1 MTIKHNNTINKT
13 HNKVINNVQNMKKNR
28 YYNIKQQTSKI
39 SQREIEQNKHKNKGK
54 INDIY
59 ALLWKHFSTDQYKNT
74 KLIPSKHIPV
84 CTK

>member
-1 MTIKHNNTINKT
+1 MNKT
-13 HNKVINNVQNMKKNR
+13 RNNVINNVSKHDEIDSNENG

-39 SQREIEQNKHKNKGK
+39 SQREIEQNKLKNKGK